1 MWPLFPPPLAAS
13 HAAFC
18 ARTTEAEGSSRSPTS
33 LSKVVPVLG
42 VPNVGVPALD
52 GAGSGALPFPLSL
65 GWAVGFPG
73 EGLDSNCSSANL
85 QRSSLLPPCDR
96 KRQAMGQSCPGCRT
110 LEAFMQANAIAMSSM
125 SGGLAV
131 GTFPLE
137 RPRYF
142 LTDDWRP

>member
-1 MWPLFPPPLAAS
+1 MSPLVLHAPVLVWGERPGAVWPLFPPPLAAS

-85 QRSSLLPPCDR
+85 QRSSVPYCRPATENG
-96 KRQAMGQSCPGCRT
+96 RQWG
-110 LEAFMQANAIAMSSM
+110 N
-125 SGGLAV
+125 LALAA
-131 GTFPLE
+131 GH
-137 RPRYF
+137 
-142 LTDDWRP
+142 